1 MFSIHALCHIFILS
15 RRLFSF
21 NPNPVIRKT
30 FQSNYNDRFGL
41 KILARMFTQE
51 KLDLKSEIIDY
62 PILKKFE
69 EVSGIEI
76 DWNKLL
82 NRREFRAYIRNPLN
96 MENQ

>member
-1 MFSIHALCHIFILS
+1 
-15 RRLFSF
+15 
-21 NPNPVIRKT
+21 
-30 FQSNYNDRFGL
+30 
-41 KILARMFTQE
+41 MFTQE

-82 NRREFRAYIRNPLN
+82 NRREFRAYIKNPLN